1 MQNWAFTFYGVA
13 YLSFSRFPFSL
24 ERTVAS
30 APRLVAPCCRF
41 RVSLYTALCASL
53 VFPIID
59 VASRAAYALKMGS
72 LVVGANLFGLLI
84 YRLGSRAA
92 ARTTLEPSSGTS

>member
-1 MQNWAFTFYGVA
+1 MGFHFLRVA
-13 YLSFSRFPFSL
+13 YLSLFAVPIFARKD
-24 ERTVAS
+24 RGIR
-30 APRLVAPCCRF
+30 PRLVAPCCRF

-53 VFPIID
+53 GFPIID
-59 VASRAAYALKMGS
+59 VASRAAYASRWVARGWSQPLWS
-72 LVVGANLFGLLI
+72 SI